1 MINKK
6 RIILITGAAVVLIG
20 AIAAS
25 YLSTKESGK
34 EEDKPQSEK
43 SYEREEKKKYG
54 EDRSLQKE
62 EKQKNDIKVYDL
74 DSIYYLFPET
84 AQDFKKRLNHFLNK
98 EDIQATEAYVLEF
111 HSNQRDH
118 LEEPAVF
125 YLKLNDDKN
134 SVVAV
139 SFVKSTGDYS
149 FAKYKGNENSL
160 AYEKETLAEED
171 IDYEIPES
179 SNTVHLPKNPVHIK
193 DPEKQLK
200 GIADKKELK
209 KELKSFL
216 ISEGEGRRNL
226 YVESVVETKN
236 GYEANLV
243 FEIVRCDGRNVE
255 VTYDGSYH
263 FQLL

>member
-1 MINKK
+1 MDDESS
-6 RIILITGAAVVLIG
+6 L
-20 AIAAS
+20 IAAS
-25 YLSTKESGK
+25 FT
-34 EEDKPQSEK
+34 
-43 SYEREEKKKYG
+43 
-54 EDRSLQKE
+54 
-62 EKQKNDIKVYDL
+62 
-74 DSIYYLFPET
+74 
-84 AQDFKKRLNHFLNK
+84 
-98 EDIQATEAYVLEF
+98 
-111 HSNQRDH
+111 
-118 LEEPAVF
+118 
-125 YLKLNDDKN
+125 
-134 SVVAV
+134 
-139 SFVKSTGDYS
+139 KSTGSYS
-149 FAKYKGNENSL
+149 FEKYKRNEDIF
-160 AYEKETLAEED
+160 AYEKETIEEEN

-179 SNTVHLPKNPVHIK
+179 SDTVELPKSPVHIK

-226 YVESVVETKN
+226 YVESVVETEN